1 VTYRIRP
8 ARPLLRSIAVI
19 VPLALACAGP
29 ALAQDASPPATTDS
43 QMRALSGSDS
53 SRSADTG
60 ALRGLSQPDHSN
72 DPVSRSSATPLVR
85 PDSADAAAVSRAV
98 AAGNRTSQQL
108 MTPEEDD
115 AGSIGGSLLAIAGL
129 VLAVVVLS
137 RFVGSRGN

>member
-1 VTYRIRP
+1 VTHRTRP
-8 ARPLLRSIAVI
+8 ARPLLRATALIAL
-19 VPLALACAGP
+19 LALACTGP
-29 ALAQDASPPATTDS
+29 ALAQDAAPPATTDS

-98 AAGNRTSQQL
+98 AAGNRTSRQL
-108 MTPEEDD
+108 MTPEEDE

-129 VLAVVVLS
+129 VLGVVLLS
-137 RFVGSRGN
+137 RFVGSRS